1 MICQLVISTVINGQ
15 FVLQAADRVNKPAD
29 WFTFALMFQV
39 RGLLKQNGTNP
50 ENELAPTLA
59 AKLAN
64 GNSPKTDHNVSPVS
78 DDKCDHGS
86 VTPAASTTL
95 PQAKTAPP
103 SLNPT
108 RTYDEDQETNT
119 SKKSLKRFQSPSQNK
134 STPKNFSVTNHNGP
148 PVLLNNLLTEMC

>member
-1 MICQLVISTVINGQ
+1 MIYQLGISTAINGQ
-15 FVLQAADRVNKPAD
+15 FVQRAADKVNKPAN
-29 WFTFALMFQV
+29 WFMFVLMFQV
-39 RGLLKQNGTNP
+39 RGLHNQNGTNP

-59 AKLAN
+59 AKLEN

-78 DDKCDHGS
+78 DDKSDHGS

-95 PQAKTAPP
+95 LQVKTVALL
-103 SLNPT
+103 LNPT

-119 SKKSLKRFQSPSQNK
+119 SKKSLKKFQLPSQNK

-148 PVLLNNLLTEMC
+148 LVLLNNLLTEMC